1 MWVQLTI
8 VLTVL
13 CTVFTNALHVAHS
26 DVSREP
32 NGAIVHT
39 QWNMLQ
45 DGKECRSPTETE
57 PTETIPT
64 RIATTESTTRTTT
77 RRTTAGTSAWT
88 RAGTSAGTDA
98 GISAG
103 TGAGISAGP
112 SAGTSAWTSAG
123 TGAGSGAG
131 TSAGPRAGTSAPDE
145 CRKALSTVSEIRI
158 YLEIA
163 INSQTEYKF
172 MNEKDMQI
180 LSVLKDFNVSKVLTY
195 KIITLIAPGVCEEVE
210 ICNGPLVCSTEYCVV
225 KQPKRVTCPAIHPS
239 CPLVR

>member
-1 MWVQLTI
+1 MKQHGCRKRGLDVFG
-8 VLTVL
+8 L
-13 CTVFTNALHVAHS
+13 CMKLMVIYF
-26 DVSREP
+26 
-32 NGAIVHT
+32 
-39 QWNMLQ
+39 MLQ
-45 DGKECRSPTETE
+45 RKPCGTYRWNRQKTADEQVAEE
-57 PTETIPT
+57 L
-64 RIATTESTTRTTT
+64 RTTSVLPL
-77 RRTTAGTSAWT
+77 RLNPLKPSLQESQPLNPPHAQQRVEPLPGLAPGLD
-88 RAGTSAGTDA
+88 AGTSAGTD
-98 GISAG
+98 
-103 TGAGISAGP
+103 AGISAGP

>member
-1 MWVQLTI
+1 
-8 VLTVL
+8 
-13 CTVFTNALHVAHS
+13 
-26 DVSREP
+26 
-32 NGAIVHT
+32 
-39 QWNMLQ
+39 
-45 DGKECRSPTETE
+45 PTETE
-57 PTETIPT
+57 PTETTPT
-64 RIATTESTTRTTT
+64 TIATTESTTRTTT

-88 RAGTSAGTDA
+88 RAGSSAGTSA
-98 GISAG
+98 VTSAG

-123 TGAGSGAG
+123 PSAW
-131 TSAGPRAGTSAPDE
+131 TSAGPSAGTSAPDE

>member
-13 CTVFTNALHVAHS
+13 CTVFTNAFHVAHS
-26 DVSREP
+26 DVNHEQ
-32 NGAIVHT
+32 NDDIVHA

-45 DGKECRSPTETE
+45 DGKECRCNSPTETE
-57 PTETIPT
+57 PTETTPT
-64 RIATTESTTRTTT
+64 TIATTESTTRTTT

-88 RAGTSAGTDA
+88 RAGSSAGT
-98 GISAG
+98 GAG

-112 SAGTSAWTSAG
+112 SAGPSSWTSAG
-123 TGAGSGAG
+123 
-131 TSAGPRAGTSAPDE
+131 PSAPDE